1 MSIAEQMNEI
11 LRLSKLQDKKD
22 AETASE
28 IAALKKEISR
38 YSDRDGNA
46 HIELIYLDDNP
57 FNKIDLRICDF
68 GVADNIYVCESDE
81 VMALKDKAKALTD
94 ELNVIATASAE
105 MLEDQA
111 KCYERRIKE
120 LEAANAK
127 YKSALENIIIWA
139 KGSTCE
145 MCGVKEMTETDA
157 YDIAS
162 EALKED

>member
-1 MSIAEQMNEI
+1 MIIAEQMNEIMNEI

-22 AETASE
+22 AKTASE

-46 HIELIYLDDNP
+46 HIELIYPDDNP

-81 VMALKDKAKALTD
+81 VMALKEKVKA
-94 ELNVIATASAE
+94 
-105 MLEDQA
+105 
-111 KCYERRIKE
+111 

-127 YKSALENIIIWA
+127 YKSALGHIGSDKEYGECDLDYDGKVCNC
-139 KGSTCE
+139 KGCE
-145 MCGVKEMTETDA
+145 DTR
-157 YDIAS
+157 IAR
-162 EALKED
+162 EALRED